1 MFNYIPEWFKH
12 QTQMLFV
19 VKVSEQTETVELVI
33 RICIIQL
40 LQKLQFLQSSLVP
53 KGGESKCI

>member
-1 MFNYIPEWFKH
+1 MFYDIPEWFKH

-33 RICIIQL
+33 RVCIIQL
-40 LQKLQFLQSSLVP
+40 LQKFQFLQSSLVP
-53 KGGESKCI
+53 KAV